1 MTLGGNRRRVARSRV
16 LLMSY
21 FLTVALLSPLT
32 SVQAQDATPS
42 ASPVAEGV
50 VATYTLPDI
59 PLANVQ
65 AMLPI
70 ADDHGIFLGGIGS
83 DLWHDPSAPADE
95 FWVITDRGPNS
106 EVDVDGETH
115 RTFPV
120 PDFTPLIL
128 HIKAEDGEL
137 SVLEAIPLTT
147 TDGASVSGLS
157 NLDGPDEVPF
167 DDAGSE
173 PVAYSE
179 AGLDTEGLVR
189 TGAGSFWLAEEYRPS
204 VVKVAANGEVL
215 ARYVPEGVA
224 LPNAGYPVE
233 DTLPAVYG
241 ERRSNR
247 GFEGLAISG
256 DEATVYALLQSP
268 LNNLDQATGSASR
281 NGRILAIDATTGQPT
296 AEYVYPFEA
305 VNSFDPAQDA
315 DDQGQMKLSG
325 LVWLDDH
332 TLLVLERTDEVAKL
346 YSVDLTD
353 ATNIL
358 GSEWDDVATPPSLE
372 ATADLAGA
380 GVTPLAKTL
389 WLDMEAIPGMP
400 DKIEGVTII
409 DDATVAV
416 LNDNDFQIGEFDAE
430 GRHIGTG
437 VPSTLFILDAPG
449 S

>member
-1 MTLGGNRRRVARSRV
+1 MNQGCNRRCVARSRV
-16 LLMSY
+16 LLMSSV
-21 FLTVALLSPLT
+21 LTAALLAPFAA
-32 SVQAQDATPS
+32 VQAQDATPS

-50 VATYTLPDI
+50 VATYTLPAI
-59 PLANVQ
+59 PLADVQ
-65 AMLPI
+65 DTLPI

-95 FWVITDRGPNS
+95 FWVMTDRGPNS

-147 TDGASVSGLS
+147 TDGASVTGLS
-157 NLDGPDEVPF
+157 NLEGPDEAPF
-167 DDAGSE
+167 NYAGTE
-173 PVAYSE
+173 PVTYNE

-189 TGAGSFWLAEEYRPS
+189 TSDGAFWLAEEYRPS
-204 VVKVAANGEVL
+204 VVKVAADGEVL

-233 DTLPAVYG
+233 ATLPAIYG
-241 ERRSNR
+241 ERRANR

-256 DEATVYALLQSP
+256 DEATIYALLQSP
-268 LNNLDQATGSASR
+268 LNNPDQDTGSASR
-281 NGRILAIDATTGQPT
+281 NGRILAIDAATGQPT

-305 VNSFDPAQDA
+305 VSPFDPAQDA

-358 GSEWDDVATPPSLE
+358 GTDWDDVATSPSLE
-372 ATADLAGA
+372 ATADLAAA
-380 GVTPLAKTL
+380 GVTPLTKTL
-389 WLDMEAIPGMP
+389 WLDLEAIPGMP

-409 DDATVAV
+409 DDTTLAV
-416 LNDNDFQIGEFDAE
+416 LNDNDFAIGEFDAD
-430 GRHIGTG
+430 GRHIGSG
-437 VPSTLFILDAPG
+437 VRTTLLILEAPG